1 MNLGRLTP
9 LGMERFSQF
18 LDELKSNLGAELPKD
33 LLAFPGYFETIDDET
48 EIMPYKFTTR
58 WDVAKYLNS
67 LITSSGMSD
76 VEHDIPFWV
85 ALTAFYFDVLCPID
99 KTGERKIL
107 KRARYIPE
115 TQNWQ
120 RYYRHLLL
128 GPYLIYRTHLDSP
141 EIAMALLCKAPHIF
155 TDVDEQILAHQE
167 LVTNKAVV
175 ELTTKLYYNPKTKNL
190 KYGAQSKGP
199 GSPRRLATVLDQ
211 FSLTWDLYAATTDE
225 ILNLLPN
232 EFDKFAKSSG

>member
-1 MNLGRLTP
+1 MKLGRLTP
-9 LGMERFSQF
+9 LGMDRFSQF
-18 LDELKSNLGAELPKD
+18 LDELKTNPSAEFPRDILT
-33 LLAFPGYFETIDDET
+33 FPGYFETIDDET
-48 EIMPYKFTTR
+48 EIMPYKFKTR

-67 LITSSGMSD
+67 LITSSGIID
-76 VEHDIPFWV
+76 VERDIPFWV

-99 KTGERKIL
+99 KAGQRKVL

-115 TQNWQ
+115 TKNWR

-128 GPYLIYRTHLDSP
+128 SPYLVYRTHLDNP
-141 EIAMALLCKAPHIF
+141 ERAMALLCKAPHVF
-155 TDVDEQILAHQE
+155 TDVDEQILAYQE

-211 FSLTWDLYAATTDE
+211 FSLTWDLYAASMDE

-232 EFDKFAKSSG
+232 EFEKFAKSNG

>member
-1 MNLGRLTP
+1 MKLGRLTP

-18 LDELKSNLGAELPKD
+18 LDELKNNPSAELPKD
-33 LLAFPGYFETIDDET
+33 LLTFPGYFETIDDET
-48 EIMPYKFTTR
+48 EIMPYKFKTR

-67 LITSSGMSD
+67 LITSSGISD
-76 VEHDIPFWV
+76 VERDIPFWV

-99 KTGERKIL
+99 ITGERKIL

-115 TQNWQ
+115 TQNWR

-128 GPYLIYRTHLDSP
+128 GPYLIYRTHLDNP
-141 EIAMALLCKAPHIF
+141 ERAMALLCKAPHVF
-155 TDVDEQILAHQE
+155 TDVDEQILAYQE

-211 FSLTWDLYAATTDE
+211 FSLTWDLYASTTDE